1 MRSSTTTKSLY
12 VAFVLFFFLLIQH
25 RARSLRF
32 LSSCSAP
39 PTTSAHRRWSPT
51 GRRLHALNRNQQ
63 QQRQGVNEEI
73 NETIGPEVV
82 TGVVAPLCYKGPYP
96 CLSLKFPHLEG
107 SPVWD
112 FVVDTGA
119 NVNTIHAILA
129 QTYNLT
135 PVQGLP
141 PMPLPAAGMGGSFA
155 PGSLVVVPNAVLA
168 NMPSEQGDIT
178 FIHNLTVAALPRA
191 SPPPTAGLLGSSLC
205 AMFPSGVEFDWFGT
219 DGDPPTFC
227 FYFNEEGR
235 SATTTTGMTRIPI
248 QQIMGLFVVTI
259 TVNGKDIPAL
269 LDTGSPITVLTK
281 DAARQ
286 ASLEV
291 AKEDADDDTP
301 SSAPQLGNHH
311 HVKVGGI
318 DGRPMEVMRSASTN
332 VHVQVG
338 TVSLGQGPVYIGSV
352 PAFSIL
358 QQAMPDISDT
368 TTPSAILGLDFLR
381 RAYRMIIV
389 ANRHEMW
396 LDKLDG
402 TKALHEN
409 FRRMV

>member
-1 MRSSTTTKSLY
+1 M
-12 VAFVLFFFLLIQH
+12 AFVLFFYLLIQH
-25 RARSLRF
+25 RTRSFRF
-32 LSSCSAP
+32 LSSCGAP
-39 PTTSAHRRWSPT
+39 PATSAHRRWSPT
-51 GRRLHALNRNQQ
+51 RQQ
-63 QQRQGVNEEI
+63 QQQQGVNEEI
-73 NETIGPEVV
+73 DETHGPEVV

-107 SPVWD
+107 APVWD

-135 PVQGLP
+135 RVQGLP

-168 NMPSEQGDIT
+168 NMPPEQGDIT

-191 SPPPTAGLLGSSLC
+191 SPPPTAGILGSSLC

-227 FYFNEEGR
+227 FYFYEEGR
-235 SATTTTGMTRIPI
+235 NATTTGMTQIPI

-269 LDTGSPITVLTK
+269 LDTGSPITVLTQ

-286 ASLEV
+286 AGLEV
-291 AKEDADDDTP
+291 AKDDADDDTP

-318 DGRPMEVMRSASTN
+318 DGRPMEVMRSASTS
-332 VHVQVG
+332 VQVQVG
-338 TVSLGQGPVYIGSV
+338 NVSLGQGPVYIGSI

-358 QQAMPDISDT
+358 QQVMPDISDT

-381 RAYRMIIV
+381 RAYRMMIV
-389 ANRHEMW
+389 ASRHEMW
-396 LDKLDG
+396 LEELDE
-402 TKALHEN
+402 TKAP
-409 FRRMV
+409 